1 MLTLDRI
8 LLLQNVQLSSFSY
21 KIQICFV
28 DYLNYLNESYQNV
41 QSSDTGLETMKQR
54 ELEETFPSVLI
65 AASVSEQSR
74 TCEI

>member
-28 DYLNYLNESYQNV
+28 DYLNESYQNV